1 MFNGLATTGGDAAFP
16 WKGEGHILE
25 EGVGRK
31 RRRGMGTTQWVGKE
45 KFNIAK
51 LSLPTAKAE

>member
-1 MFNGLATTGGDAAFP
+1 MFNGLETTGDAGIP
-16 WKGEGHILE
+16 RKEEGHILE
-25 EGVGRK
+25 EGMGRK
-31 RRRGMGTTQWVGKE
+31 RRRGGGYWVGKE